1 MSEAHSADGN
11 AVLINALS
19 SSMRR
24 TMNGMETVPGLVRQI
39 IEEGSWRNFTSP
51 RGEQVQHATFESFV
65 TAAPTRGLGY
75 TIKELARL
83 LADEP
88 ETMAQLA
95 DLTGRP
101 LAELQQDDTDDT
113 ATAAAG
119 AASLQGVLWRDPSD
133 DLEATAGDR
142 PLPQPDLD
150 LDDPVD
156 RDAYELRS
164 VGKSGGWVW
173 ALKVARNV
181 YVGAASQ
188 LPEEGAHGVRT
199 DAGKVSASE
208 FARRIGWST
217 SRVMRYYRAWEQ
229 GINKLGLPHFDEL
242 TPGYD
247 VPLPAAGTWSE
258 CFTPGR
264 VSPDRA
270 DALTAGA
277 HAAGLSVREVIYAAK
292 SPGAMKAAI
301 LADES
306 TAEAARGA
314 VLERARND
322 HEYRAALARTIAS
335 EPVFRKETAVETRKA
350 ERAEYVRHAATEGKI
365 RTPAGQTI
373 ELPPSERQDANE
385 LLNIVDRPDATA
397 EDVTGAYEALQ
408 GLAERAL
415 EATPD
420 LQLREHRA
428 KLTRALTAVSKGLQ
442 AIDPN
447 HLTAAA
453 DDDLKNK
460 LVDLHKQITDLTA
473 AVTEGGK
480 KHLRVIRP
488 KATGTDA

>member
-1 MSEAHSADGN
+1 MSEAHTADGN

-51 RGEQVQHATFESFV
+51 RGEQVQHTTFESFV
-65 TAAPTRGLGY
+65 TAKPTRGLGY
-75 TIKELARL
+75 TIEELVRL

-88 ETMAQLA
+88 ETLAQIA
-95 DLTGRP
+95 DLTGRS
-101 LAELQQDDTDDT
+101 LTELQQDATDDPGTAVT
-113 ATAAAG
+113 ATAPQQEA
-119 AASLQGVLWRDPSD
+119 LWRDPSD
-133 DLEATAGDR
+133 DLGATAGDQ
-142 PLPQPDLD
+142 PLPEPDLN

-181 YVGAASQ
+181 NAGAAGQS
-188 LPEEGAHGVRT
+188 PEDGAFGARA
-199 DAGKVSASE
+199 DCGKVSASE

-217 SRVMRYYRAWEQ
+217 PRVMRYYRAWEQ
-229 GINKLGLPHFDEL
+229 GINKLALPHFNEL
-242 TPGYD
+242 TPGHD
-247 VPLPAAGTWSE
+247 VPLPAANTWSE

-306 TAEAARGA
+306 TAEAARSA

-322 HEYRAALARTIAS
+322 QEYRAALARTIAC
-335 EPVFRKETAVETRKA
+335 EPVFRKETAVEARKA
-350 ERAEYVRHAATEGKI
+350 ERAEYVRHAVTEGKI

-373 ELPPSERQDANE
+373 ELAPSEKRDAKE
-385 LLNIVDRPDATA
+385 LLDVVDRPDATA
-397 EDVTGAYEALQ
+397 EDITGAYEALQ
-408 GLAERAL
+408 NIAARAL
-415 EATPD
+415 EAAPD
-420 LQLREHRA
+420 LQVQESRA
-428 KLTRALTAVSKGLQ
+428 QLTKALTAIAKGLQ
-442 AIDPN
+442 AIDPS
-447 HLTAAA
+447 HLTTAA
-453 DDDLKNK
+453 DDALKDK

-473 AVTEGGK
+473 AVTGGDK
-480 KHLRVIRP
+480 RHLRVIGP
-488 KATGTDA
+488 KATGTDT

>member
-1 MSEAHSADGN
+1 MSEAHTADGN

-39 IEEGSWRNFTSP
+39 IEEGSWRNFISP
-51 RGEQVQHATFESFV
+51 RGEQVQHTTFESFV
-65 TAAPTRGLGY
+65 TAKPTRGLGY
-75 TIKELARL
+75 TIQELARL

-88 ETMAQLA
+88 ETLAQIA
-95 DLTGRP
+95 ELTGRP
-101 LAELQQDDTDDT
+101 LAELQQDATGDT
-113 ATAAAG
+113 ATTAAG
-119 AASLQGVLWRDPSD
+119 AAPRQEVLWRDPSD
-133 DLEATAGDR
+133 DLEATAGDQ
-142 PLPQPDLD
+142 PPPEPDLN

-188 LPEEGAHGVRT
+188 PSEDDAHGARA
-199 DAGKVSASE
+199 DSGKVSASE

-217 SRVMRYYRAWEQ
+217 PRVMRYYRAWEQ
-229 GINKLGLPHFDEL
+229 GIHKLGLPHFDEL
-242 TPGYD
+242 APGHE
-247 VPLPAAGTWSE
+247 VPLPAANTWSE

-306 TAEAARGA
+306 TAEAARSA

-322 HEYRAALARTIAS
+322 HEYRAALARTIAC

-350 ERAEYVRHAATEGKI
+350 ERAEYVRHAATDGKI

-373 ELPPSERQDANE
+373 ELAPSEKQDANE
-385 LLNIVDRPDATA
+385 LLSIVDRPDATA

-408 GLAERAL
+408 DLAARTL
-415 EATPD
+415 EAAPD

-428 KLTRALTAVSKGLQ
+428 KLTKALTAISKGLQ

-447 HLTAAA
+447 HLTTAA
-453 DDDLKNK
+453 DDDLKSK
-460 LVDLHKQITDLTA
+460 LVDLHKQITDLTT
-473 AVTEGGK
+473 AVTGETK
-480 KHLRVIRP
+480 KHLRVIGP
-488 KATGTDA
+488 KATGTDG

>member
-1 MSEAHSADGN
+1 MSEAHTADGN

-51 RGEQVQHATFESFV
+51 RGEQVQHTTFESFV
-65 TAAPTRGLGY
+65 TAKPTRGLGY
-75 TIKELARL
+75 TIDELARL

-88 ETMAQLA
+88 ETLAQVA

-101 LAELQQDDTDDT
+101 LAELQRDATDDT
-113 ATAAAG
+113 AAATAG
-119 AASLQGVLWRDPSD
+119 TASVQEVLWRDPSD
-133 DLEATAGDR
+133 DFEAAAGDQ
-142 PLPQPDLD
+142 PLSEPDLN
-150 LDDPVD
+150 LDNPVD
-156 RDAYELRS
+156 RDAYELRR

-188 LPEEGAHGVRT
+188 PSEDGAHDTRT
-199 DAGKVSASE
+199 DCGKVSASD

-217 SRVMRYYRAWEQ
+217 PRVMRYYRAWEQ

-247 VPLPAAGTWSE
+247 VPLPAASTWSE

-306 TAEAARGA
+306 TAEAARSA

-322 HEYRAALARTIAS
+322 QEYRAALARTIAC
-335 EPVFRKETAVETRKA
+335 EPVFRKEAAVETRKA

-373 ELPPSERQDANE
+373 ELPPSEKQDANE
-385 LLNIVDRPDATA
+385 LLTIVDRPDATA
-397 EDVTGAYEALQ
+397 EDITGAYEALQ
-408 GLAERAL
+408 GLAARAL
-415 EATPD
+415 EAAPD

-428 KLTRALTAVSKGLQ
+428 KLTKAITVVSRGLQ
-442 AIDPN
+442 SIDPAY
-447 HLTAAA
+447 LTVAA

-460 LVDLHKQITDLTA
+460 LVDLHKQITELTA
-473 AVTEGGK
+473 TLAGGGK
-480 KHLRVIRP
+480 KHLPDIEP